1 MGLFCVSSLE
11 SAMLPDTAPFLC
23 ERVNVQVSHIHLH
36 LHTKRLTHLR
46 LPIDS
51 LVLICIVLIC
61 IVESL
66 SATGTAQSQEGTLK
80 VVKIV
85 GKPKKEIP
93 DPCAGPP
100 PTAQG
105 LVWPPC
111 LPRSVVGLLEA
122 QERLLWVQEHQM
134 TQSLRN

>member
-11 SAMLPDTAPFLC
+11 SAMLPDTAPLLC
-23 ERVNVQVSHIHLH
+23 VRENVQVIHIHLH

-51 LVLICIVLIC
+51 LILICIVLIC

-66 SATGTAQSQEGTLK
+66 SATGTAQSQERTLK

-85 GKPKKEIP
+85 GKPKKRDTRSICWASSN
-93 DPCAGPP
+93 CAG
-100 PTAQG
+100 TG
-105 LVWPPC
+105 LASLSSTQCSGSV
-111 LPRSVVGLLEA
+111 RSA
-122 QERLLWVQEHQM
+122 ERLLWVQEH
-134 TQSLRN
+134 